1 MKISILG
8 FLLLFAGL
16 AVRKLFF
23 AIKGG
28 YAACKAQSYIT
39 FDFK

>member
-8 FLLLFAGL
+8 FLFLFTGL
-16 AVRKLFF
+16 AVRKLFP

-28 YAACKAQSYIT
+28 YAASKPHSYIT

>member
-8 FLLLFAGL
+8 FLFLSTGL
-16 AVRKLFF
+16 AVRKLFL

-28 YAACKAQSYIT
+28 YSASKTHSYIT